1 MFFGFGAPD
10 ILVIDDDK
18 SMQRLVKALLEK
30 HEKVNIS
37 VALNGQNG
45 LDLAIQN
52 KPDLIILDWMLPD
65 LQGPDVLSELKKHP
79 DTKNIPVLMLTGRNK
94 IGEIEEVFSLGAEAY
109 LTKPFSL
116 QKLGEKVTTLLSETD
131 S

>member
-10 ILVIDDDK
+10 ILVIDDDT
-18 SMQRLVKALLEK
+18 SLQRLVKARLEK

-37 VALNGQNG
+37 AALNGQDG

-65 LQGPDVLSELKKHP
+65 IQGPDVLSELKTHQ
-79 DTKNIPVLMLTGRNK
+79 DTKKIPVLMLTGRNK

-116 QKLGEKVTTLLSETD
+116 QKLGEKVTTLLSETE